1 MSASSPGAIWQREDL
16 TEAYLSERQILM
28 PLVEIQE
35 DLIRRLL
42 QRQHHPL
49 RRFLD
54 IGSGDGAMS
63 ALVLEVEPQAEP
75 VLVDFS
81 VPMLERAER
90 RMART
95 SVPWQA
101 VRGDL
106 SDPGWRDGLPA
117 GVYGAAISAF
127 AIHHLP
133 AARKRALFAEL
144 FDLLEPGAMF
154 LNMDYVSVVGPLVGL
169 FDEQTDANAIE
180 AERRRGGGRTDE
192 QVKRE
197 HAQDGDE
204 DRPDSVEDQL
214 QWLRA
219 AGFTEGEVHF
229 KWAEAAVFGAVKP
242 IGGDH

>member
-1 MSASSPGAIWQREDL
+1 MSPSSPGAIWQRDDL
-16 TEAYLSERQILM
+16 TEAYLSERQVLM
-28 PLVEIQE
+28 PLVDIQE

-42 QRQHHPL
+42 QRQPHPV

-75 VLVDFS
+75 VLIDFS
-81 VPMLERAER
+81 EPMLERAER

-95 SVPWQA
+95 LVPWQA
-101 VRGDL
+101 VRGNL

-117 GVYGAAISAF
+117 GPYGAAISAF

-169 FDEQTDANAIE
+169 FDEQIDANAIE
-180 AERRRGGGRTDE
+180 AERKRGGGRTDD
-192 QVKRE
+192 QVKRDR
-197 HAQDGDE
+197 AADDDE
-204 DRPDSVEDQL
+204 DRPDSVEDQV
-214 QWLRA
+214 QWLRD

-229 KWAEAAVFGAVKP
+229 KWAESAVFGAMKP
-242 IGGDH
+242 IGGSH